1 MKITIGGCRDYND
14 YNEFKKFV
22 DDYIKQLNTDEII
35 IISGHCSGVD
45 MMAERYAEEKGLK
58 TEIFP
63 ADWKRYG
70 KAAGPVRNKTMV
82 DNCDRVIAFWDN
94 KSRGTASLIKYAEK
108 MGKEIVIKII

>member
-1 MKITIGGCRDYND
+1 MKITIGGCRDYSD
-14 YNEFKKFV
+14 YSQFKEFV
-22 DDYIKQLNTDEII
+22 DEYIEQLNTEEII

-70 KAAGPVRNKTMV
+70 RAAGPVRNKTMV